1 MSQMDL
7 NYSTVLKTPTQLDNP
22 DQNIGLVA
30 LGPLYNSV
38 VGVHPASLDDKKHAI
53 ESLVELLEKAYQRT
67 PDQPFRVMLNE
78 LSALPLRDLENGDVE
93 PSEANP
99 AMGLR
104 GVSRFASKVGKPGF
118 VLECDVLK
126 SAIYDKKLP
135 VEIVVPFVRTS
146 SEAATI
152 IDLLAEQGLCRG
164 ANGLKVLLAC
174 QLPSNAV
181 LAEPLL
187 AYFDGIVVD
196 VDNLA
201 AFTLGV
207 DFTDD
212 ALPYGFNKNNEAV
225 RSLIL
230 DTIRKTQ
237 LAEKPIQVLAQ
248 QEDSAIVEL
257 AEAANVPLVY
267 Q

>member
-7 NYSTVLKTPTQLDNP
+7 TYSYVLKSPAQLDNP
-22 DQNIGLVA
+22 EQAIGLVA
-30 LGPLYNSV
+30 LGPLFNNA
-38 VGVHPASLDDKKHAI
+38 VGVHPASLDDKSQAV
-53 ESLVELLEKAYQRT
+53 ETLVALLDKTYQCN
-67 PDQPFRVMLNE
+67 PDRPLRVMLNE
-78 LSALPLRDLENGDVE
+78 QSTLALRDLKGGESE
-93 PSEANP
+93 PREANP

-104 GVSRFASKVGKPGF
+104 GVSRFASAVGKPGF

-126 SAIYDKKLP
+126 SAIRDKNLP

-164 ANGLKVLLAC
+164 ANGLKVLVAC

-187 AYFDGIVVD
+187 AYFDGFVVD

-207 DFTDD
+207 DFSDTS
-212 ALPYGFNKNNEAV
+212 LPHAFNKNNEAI

-237 LAEKPIQVLAQ
+237 LAEKPIQVLT
-248 QEDSAIVEL
+248 QETDTSIIEL
-257 AEAANVPLVY
+257 AEAANVELVY

>member
-7 NYSTVLKTPTQLDNP
+7 TYTYVLKSPAQLENP
-22 DQNIGLVA
+22 EQKIGLVA
-30 LGPLYNSV
+30 LGPLYNNA
-38 VGVHPASLDDKKHAI
+38 VGVHPASLDDKSESI
-53 ESLVELLEKAYQRT
+53 ETLVALLERTYQSNSAR
-67 PDQPFRVMLNE
+67 PLRVMLNE
-78 LSALPLRDLENGDVE
+78 QSALSLRDLTGGESE
-93 PSEANP
+93 PNEANP

-104 GVSRFASKVGKPGF
+104 GVSRFASAVGKPGF

-126 SAIYDKKLP
+126 SAICDKNLP

-164 ANGLKVLLAC
+164 AKGLKVLLAC

-207 DFTDD
+207 DFADD
-212 ALPYGFNKNNEAV
+212 ALPYAFNKNNEAV

-237 LAEKPIQVLAQ
+237 LAEKPIQVLTQAT
-248 QEDSAIVEL
+248 DTFIIEL
-257 AEAANVPLVY
+257 AEAANVELVY